1 MNGKMTNR
9 QAFARCSLEYAL
21 AVWAYDKSYDW
32 SYLEFGYWLDDD
44 YQHVGKSPRKLA
56 RELIDKQKNCT
67 QGRFCL
73 EKEGK

>member
-21 AVWAYDKSYDW
+21 AVWAYDKSHDW

-44 YQHVGKSPRKLA
+44 YQHPGESPRKLA
-56 RELIDKQKNCT
+56 RKLIEKQK
-67 QGRFCL
+67 
-73 EKEGK
+73 EA